1 MGRIASNYIYN
12 VIYKLITLLTPILT
26 APYLSR
32 VLGADSLGIYSYV
45 SSSGSIVSTLAMLG
59 IYAYGTRQIAYTRDE
74 PKELNKTFWEIMT
87 LRCVLTVIGTAF
99 YFTYMRLN
107 DKYDLFF
114 LVYFPYVLA
123 EFIDCSWVYVGLE
136 EMKPTVAK
144 NLVAKLFSVVGIFLF
159 VKKKE
164 DLILYFVIVSATSI
178 IASFSIYF
186 KLNKYITLK
195 KPSWGFRRLFKH
207 LSGSFVLFLPQAA
220 SLLYLQVDKVM
231 IEWLTNQTAQLSYYD
246 QAEKIVSIPLSIIT
260 VLSSVMMPRI
270 ANEFYK
276 DNMEKIKELLLYA
289 GRFSLLIAFPLMVGI
304 ICIAYQ
310 FIPWYLGN
318 EFVATAHALIIL
330 APIVVFNTLSGIS
343 GTQYFTATNQVSVL
357 TRTYVVA
364 AITNLVV
371 NALMIPKFGYAG
383 AAIATVIS
391 SFVLVVYQYAYLIR
405 QINLK
410 SLVSICLKYGI
421 VSLIMGIVVW
431 GITQNYTCS
440 PITTVL
446 QGLIGIIVY
455 FGILLIVKDK
465 TVMDGFYMLKN
476 YMRRKI

>member
-1 MGRIASNYIYN
+1 MRRIASNYIYN

-32 VLGADSLGIYSYV
+32 VLGAENLGIYSYI
-45 SSSGSIVSTLAMLG
+45 SSSGSIVSTIAMLG
-59 IYAYGTRQIAYTRDE
+59 IYAYGTRQIAYTRDDSD
-74 PKELNKTFWEIMT
+74 ELNKTFWEVMT
-87 LRCVLTVIGTAF
+87 LRSVLTVFGTVF
-99 YFTYMRLN
+99 YFAYMRLN
-107 DKYDLFF
+107 AKYDLFF

-123 EFIDCSWVYVGLE
+123 EFIDCSWIYIGLE

-144 NLVAKLFSVVGIFLF
+144 NLVAKLCSVIGIFLF

-178 IASFSIYF
+178 IASLSIYF
-186 KLNKYITLK
+186 KLNKYIVLK
-195 KPSWGFRRLFKH
+195 KPSWDFRSLSKH
-207 LSGSFVLFLPQAA
+207 LSGSFILFLPQAA

-231 IEWLTNQTAQLSYYD
+231 IEWLTNQTTQLSYYD

-270 ANEFYK
+270 ANEFHK

-289 GRFSLLIAFPLMVGI
+289 GKFSLLIAFPLMVGI
-304 ICIAYQ
+304 ICISYQ

-318 EFVATAHALIIL
+318 EFVSTAHALIIL
-330 APIVVFNTLSGIS
+330 APIIVFNTLSGIS

-357 TRTYVVA
+357 TKTYVA
-364 AITNLVV
+364 AAVTNLIV
-371 NALMIPKFGYAG
+371 NALLIPKFGYAG

-391 SFVLVVYQYAYLIR
+391 SFALVAYQYVYLIR

-421 VSLIMGIVVW
+421 VSLIMGLVVW
-431 GITQNYTCS
+431 GITKNFTYS

-455 FGILLIVKDK
+455 FGILLLMKDK
-465 TVMDGFYMLKN
+465 TVIDVFYMLKN
-476 YMRRKI
+476 YIGRRT